1 MPPTSKRTFKKFF
14 GKIRN
19 KNAKNFINFPLPT
32 VCQDGE
38 TVLKAL
44 LPNSRIFWIDEKRG
58 RFDKYPHLSF
68 G

>member
-1 MPPTSKRTFKKFF
+1 MFKKFF
-14 GKIRN
+14 GKN
-19 KNAKNFINFPLPT
+19 PEKNAKNFINFPLPT

-44 LPNSRIFWIDEKRG
+44 LPNPHIFWIDEKRG
-58 RFDKYPHLSF
+58 RFDKCPNLSF

>member
-1 MPPTSKRTFKKFF
+1 MPLASKPMFKKFF

-44 LPNSRIFWIDEKRG
+44 LPNSRIF
-58 RFDKYPHLSF
+58 
-68 G
+68 

>member
-1 MPPTSKRTFKKFF
+1 MPLASKPMFKKFF

>member
-1 MPPTSKRTFKKFF
+1 MPLASKPIFKKFF
-14 GKIRN
+14 GKILN

-38 TVLKAL
+38 TALNAL
-44 LPNSRIFWIDEKRG
+44 LPNPRIFWIDEKRG
-58 RFDKYPHLSF
+58 RFDKYPTLSF

>member
-1 MPPTSKRTFKKFF
+1 MFKKFF

>member
-1 MPPTSKRTFKKFF
+1 MPLTSKPMFKKFF

-44 LPNSRIFWIDEKRG
+44 LPNSRIFGSMRNGAGLINIRI
-58 RFDKYPHLSF
+58 
-68 G
+68 